1 MKHLFSLLL
10 LVTILCSCAFQL
22 ADFPEAEI
30 SNGLVKAKLLLP
42 DAQTGYYQST
52 RFDWSGVIE
61 SLEYKGHS
69 YFGQWF
75 KKYDPKINDAIMGP
89 VESFDPIEFDEA
101 AVNGN
106 FLKVGVGILRK
117 PDEKSYS
124 AFRYYDIVNPGKW
137 KVETDKDKVSFSQD
151 LTDESGYA
159 YRYTKTVRLTKGKPE
174 LVLEHSLKN
183 TGKKTIEANVFNH
196 NFFMIDK
203 EPTGPGIKIKFP
215 YNISGTGRGLDTLAT
230 INGKEIN
237 YIKEVTPGT
246 YVYIGDLTGYRK
258 DAKDYDIRIE
268 NQKTGGAVRI
278 TSDQP
283 FEKLVYWSS
292 STTYCPEPIFI
303 LKPIRGRNLP
313 GKLFMNFTR
322 FRNKLSKLACY
333 YFALA
338 NQPNILSY

>member
-1 MKHLFSLLL
+1 MKLKLPLILFF
-10 LVTILCSCAFQL
+10 TILCSCAFQL
-22 ADFPEAEI
+22 TDFPQAEI
-30 SNGLVKAKLLLP
+30 SNGLIKAKLLLP
-42 DAQTGYYQST
+42 DAQSGYYQST

-89 VESFDPIEFDEA
+89 VESFDPIGFDEA

-117 PDEKSYS
+117 PDEKTYS
-124 AFRYYDIVNPGKW
+124 AFRYYDIVNAGKW
-137 KVETDKDKVSFSQD
+137 KTESEKDHVSFVQE
-151 LTDESGYA
+151 LTDENGYA
-159 YRYTKTVRLTKGKPE
+159 YHYTKTVRLTTGKPE

-215 YNISGTGRGLDTLAT
+215 YSITGTGRGLDTLA
-230 INGKEIN
+230 ILNGKEIN
-237 YIKEVTPGT
+237 YLKEVTAGS
-246 YVYIGDLTGYRK
+246 YVYIGDLAGFKK

-268 NQKTGGAVRI
+268 NQKTGAGVRI
-278 TSDQP
+278 TADQP

-292 STTYCPEPIFI
+292 STTYCPEPYIHI
-303 LKPIRGRNLP
+303 KADP
-313 GKLFMNFTR
+313 GKEFKWKIVYEFYEV
-322 FRNKLSKLACY
+322 SK
-333 YFALA
+333 
-338 NQPNILSY
+338 